1 MHLAPTYDH
10 ASSLGRELLDVK
22 RQERLKGGFVTAYV
36 AKCRSALYAQVGD
49 KKALFTLDA
58 DGVTTPSAT
67 TRRVGLRLIH
77 GKKDR
82 SRIVNKT
89 AEGVTSKLKA

>member
-1 MHLAPTYDH
+1 VGDA
-10 ASSLGRELLDVK
+10 
-22 RQERLKGGFVTAYV
+22 QEKDIALKGGEVEGGAEV
-36 AKCRSALYAQVGD
+36 VE
-49 KKALFTLDA
+49 A

-89 AEGVTSKLKA
+89 DL